1 MNTVFSTFPYQYK
14 SMLNKD
20 FFCIKNLFFF
30 IIWNRNCLSKHRLLI
45 DLGLSFNLSV
55 TSANPPPLQTLLF
68 RPLLYE
74 LCPLQPYPLRPSPIV
89 HEMKNYLLT
98 TVLICVVFSLVN
110 GVAMLQPK
118 HESLWWLKKHSTSNK
133 CNPRFYITMPL
144 LEVHLSWG
152 VQIMGIALMTRRGS
166 HSTKTSKMILN
177 LIGIHWLPSSVGTP
191 QGNNGESVC
200 LILLEQKGKE

>member
-1 MNTVFSTFPYQYK
+1 MEKREVMRKERWIY
-14 SMLNKD
+14 
-20 FFCIKNLFFF
+20 
-30 IIWNRNCLSKHRLLI
+30 
-45 DLGLSFNLSV
+45 SF
-55 TSANPPPLQTLLF
+55 
-68 RPLLYE
+68 R
-74 LCPLQPYPLRPSPIV
+74 LCPEVPSLPA
-89 HEMKNYLLT
+89 YLT
-98 TVLICVVFSLVN
+98 E
-110 GVAMLQPK
+110 

-191 QGNNGESVC
+191 QGNKGESVC
-200 LILLEQKGKE
+200 LILLEQKGKEQLSGTGSDSSSWELGSSSLSRSSVHGTGYLSK